1 MRRPDLRKTLH
12 GTAAWLTGPGGPG
25 YLVKGRTCMT
35 THAFLLL
42 SQDKIWPLR
51 LVAMF
56 LGLLLLLGGC
66 SLVKRSSNEP
76 PPLIKAVS
84 RGDTPTTRALLARG
98 ADVQARDA
106 NGRTALMYA
115 AENGDPTTVQTL
127 LTYGADVNTR
137 DWQGWTALIYAAE
150 NGDITTVQTLLAHKA
165 HVNAKSE
172 SSGWT
177 ALMSAASR
185 GHLLVTQALL
195 ANGAEA
201 NTRDKDDQTALLM
214 AVQQGY
220 TAIVQALLDG
230 GADVNIQNKTGKTPL
245 AVAEAEGFSK
255 IAQLLKQ
262 AGTRG
267 QTVDTPPATKGAQQP
282 TPPTTARAP
291 QPVTP
296 RTPPAPPAEKLTLH
310 FGRYHALVIGNNAYT
325 DMSPLKTAVSDA
337 TALAELLRTTYGFT
351 VTLLTNA
358 TREDIITA
366 LDQLRATLTEQ
377 DNLLIYY
384 AGHGVL
390 DTSEERGYWLPVNAK
405 PDSRIQWISNTT
417 ITDTLKAM
425 AARHILVVADSCYSG
440 TLVRGIDVVKPP
452 AGAERNTY
460 LARIVQKR
468 SRTVL
473 TSGGLEPVSDSGG
486 GKEHSVFA
494 QAFLTVL
501 QENSDVLDGQQLFN
515 LVRRPVVLNAS
526 QTPEYTDMRYAGH
539 EGGDFLF
546 VRQAPSSPQGQPV
559 GSPPPLP
566 GDTPAPASPAET
578 S

>member
-1 MRRPDLRKTLH
+1 MRRPDLRKTMH
-12 GTAAWLTGPGGPG
+12 GTAAWLTGTGGPG
-25 YLVKGRTCMT
+25 YLVKGRTCTT

-42 SQDKIWPLR
+42 SHDKTWPLR
-51 LVAMF
+51 LVGML
-56 LGLLLLLGGC
+56 LGLLFLLGGC
-66 SLVKRSSNEP
+66 SMVRRASNEP

-84 RGDTPTTRALLARG
+84 KGDTPTTRALLARG

-115 AENGDPTTVQTL
+115 AENGDPT
-127 LTYGADVNTR
+127 A
-137 DWQGWTALIYAAE
+137 
-150 NGDITTVQTLLAHKA
+150 VQTLLAHKA

-172 SSGWT
+172 GSGWT

-230 GADVNIQNKTGKTPL
+230 GADVNIKNKTGKTPL
-245 AVAEAEGFSK
+245 TVAEAQGFSK

-267 QTVDTPPATKGAQQP
+267 QTMDTPPATKGTPPPA
-282 TPPTTARAP
+282 PPTTARAP
-291 QPVTP
+291 KPVTP
-296 RTPPAPPAEKLTLH
+296 RTAPAPPAEKPALH

-325 DMSPLKTAVSDA
+325 DLSPLKTAVNDA
-337 TALAELLRTTYGFT
+337 TAVAELLQTMYGFT
-351 VTLLTNA
+351 VTLLTNT
-358 TREDIITA
+358 TRDEIITA

-405 PDSRIQWISNTT
+405 QDSR
-417 ITDTLKAM
+417 
-425 AARHILVVADSCYSG
+425 
-440 TLVRGIDVVKPP
+440 
-452 AGAERNTY
+452 
-460 LARIVQKR
+460 
-468 SRTVL
+468 
-473 TSGGLEPVSDSGG
+473 
-486 GKEHSVFA
+486 
-494 QAFLTVL
+494 
-501 QENSDVLDGQQLFN
+501 
-515 LVRRPVVLNAS
+515 
-526 QTPEYTDMRYAGH
+526 
-539 EGGDFLF
+539 
-546 VRQAPSSPQGQPV
+546 
-559 GSPPPLP
+559 
-566 GDTPAPASPAET
+566 
-578 S
+578 

>member
-1 MRRPDLRKTLH
+1 MVR
-12 GTAAWLTGPGGPG
+12 
-25 YLVKGRTCMT
+25 
-35 THAFLLL
+35 
-42 SQDKIWPLR
+42 
-51 LVAMF
+51 
-56 LGLLLLLGGC
+56 
-66 SLVKRSSNEP
+66 RSSNEP

-84 RGDTPTTRALLARG
+84 KGDTPTTRALLAKG

-115 AENGDPTTVQTL
+115 AENGDPTTVQAL
-127 LTYGADVNTR
+127 LINGADVNAR
-137 DWQGWTALIYAAE
+137 DGQGWTPLIYAAE

-172 SSGWT
+172 GSGWT

-185 GHLLVTQALL
+185 GHLPVTQALL

-220 TAIVQALLDG
+220 TALVQALLDG
-230 GADVNIQNKTGKTPL
+230 GADVHVKNKMGKTPL
-245 AVAEAEGFSK
+245 DIAEAQGFSK

-267 QTVDTPPATKGAQQP
+267 QTVDQPPATTGTPLP
-282 TPPTTARAP
+282 TPPKTARAP

-296 RTPPAPPAEKLTLH
+296 RTPPAPPAEKVPLN

-325 DMSPLKTAVSDA
+325 DLSPLKTAMHDA
-337 TALAELLRTTYGFT
+337 SAVAELLRTMYGFT
-351 VTLLTNA
+351 VTLLTNT
-358 TREDIITA
+358 TRDDIITA

-384 AGHGVL
+384 AGHGML

-405 PDSRIQWISNTT
+405 LNSRIQWLSNTT
-417 ITDTLKAM
+417 ITDALKAM
-425 AARHILVVADSCYSG
+425 AAKHILVVADSCYSG
-440 TLVRGIDVVKPP
+440 TLVRGIDVVRPP
-452 AGAERNTY
+452 SGGERDTY
-460 LARIVQKR
+460 LARIAQKR

-473 TSGGLEPVSDSGG
+473 TSGGMEPVSDSGG
-486 GKEHSVFA
+486 GGEHSVFA
-494 QAFLTVL
+494 KAFLTAL
-501 QENSDVLDGQQLFN
+501 QENRDVLDGQQLFN
-515 LVRRPVVLNAS
+515 LVRRSVILNAS
-526 QTPEYTDMRYAGH
+526 QTPEYTDIRYAGH

-546 VRQAPSSPQGQPV
+546 VRQAPSSP
-559 GSPPPLP
+559 P
-566 GDTPAPASPAET
+566 GAAGRLSSVTAWRYPGTRLSR
-578 S
+578 

>member
-1 MRRPDLRKTLH
+1 MRRPDLRRTMH
-12 GTAAWLTGPGGPG
+12 GTAAWLTGTGGPG
-25 YLVKGRTCMT
+25 YLVKGRTCMM

-42 SQDKIWPLR
+42 SHDKTWPLR
-51 LVAMF
+51 LVGTL
-56 LGLLLLLGGC
+56 LGLLFLLGGC
-66 SLVKRSSNEP
+66 SMVRRSSNEP

-84 RGDTPTTRALLARG
+84 KGDTPTTRALLAKG

-106 NGRTALMYA
+106 NGRTALM
-115 AENGDPTTVQTL
+115 
-127 LTYGADVNTR
+127 
-137 DWQGWTALIYAAE
+137 YAAE

-172 SSGWT
+172 GNGWT

-230 GADVNIQNKTGKTPL
+230 GADVNVQNKAGKTPL
-245 AVAEAEGFSK
+245 AVAEAQGFSK

-267 QTVDTPPATKGAQQP
+267 QTVDTPPATTGAQ
-282 TPPTTARAP
+282 PPKPPAPARTP

-296 RTPPAPPAEKLTLH
+296 RTLPALPAEKPALS

-325 DMSPLKTAVSDA
+325 DISPLKTAVNDA
-337 TALAELLRTTYGFT
+337 TAVAELLQTMYGFN
-351 VTLLTNA
+351 VTLLTNT
-358 TREDIITA
+358 TRDEIITA
-366 LDQLRATLTEQ
+366 LDQLRTTLTEQ

-390 DTSEERGYWLPVNAK
+390 DTSEECGYWLPVNAK
-405 PDSRIQWISNTT
+405 HDSRIQWISNTT
-417 ITDTLKAM
+417 ITDALKAM
-425 AARHILVVADSCYSG
+425 AAKHILVVADSCYSG
-440 TLVRGIDVVKPP
+440 TLVRGLDVVRPP
-452 AGAERNTY
+452 SGSERDTY
-460 LARIVQKR
+460 LARIAQKR

-473 TSGGLEPVSDSGG
+473 TSWGLEPVSDSGG

-494 QAFLTVL
+494 KAFLTAL
-501 QENSDVLDGQQLFN
+501 QENRDVLDGQQLFN

-566 GDTPAPASPAET
+566 GDTPAPPSPTGPGMENAQQKI
-578 S
+578 